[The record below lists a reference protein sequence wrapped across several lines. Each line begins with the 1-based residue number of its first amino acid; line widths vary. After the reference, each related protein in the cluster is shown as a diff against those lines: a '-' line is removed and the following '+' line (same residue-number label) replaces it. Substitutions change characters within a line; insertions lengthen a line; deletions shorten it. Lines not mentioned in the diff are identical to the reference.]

1 MSARLRD
8 LVTVAL
14 AMSAGVHAALAP
26 EHWRERP
33 LLGIGFVAA
42 AATLGVAVVWLQT
55 APSRLAAALAAAVLA
70 GLSVLYLVSR
80 TRGLPV
86 TGREEWD
93 AVGVATQ
100 ALQVVGIAIAAALV
114 RGGNR
119 STATLATG
127 GGAHARPRHA

>member
-93 AVGVATQ
+93 VVGVATQ